1 MKTWKLLL
9 LAVVTLFCSLHF
21 SCAGSNVTVG
31 VGVVGPYGPYG
42 PWGPYGGGVWVGRP
56 YPGYW

>member
-1 MKTWKLLL
+1 MKTIKFFLFAVATLL
-9 LAVVTLFCSLHF
+9 CSLHF

-42 PWGPYGGGVWVGRP
+42 PWGPHGGGVWVGRP